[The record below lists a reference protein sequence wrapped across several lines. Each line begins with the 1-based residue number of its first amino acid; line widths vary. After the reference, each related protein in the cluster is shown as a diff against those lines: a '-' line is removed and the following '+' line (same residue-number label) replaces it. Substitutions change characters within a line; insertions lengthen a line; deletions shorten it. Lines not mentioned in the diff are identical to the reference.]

1 MKYIPKLS
9 IPHQEIQK
17 IITFTLQENATI
29 EEITNLFVIEEIT
42 NLFVLCAVRYWEGIK
57 IPEKQLKA
65 YMKKT
70 VEDLFYCYHKIP
82 KQEDFLF
89 IEIKE

>member
-17 IITFTLQENATI
+17 IITFTLQKNAT
-29 EEITNLFVIEEIT
+29 IEEIT